1 MPGKSILNLNLYVM
15 NGVLYAIIIGAIAG
29 WLAGEIKRGMG
40 FGLIGNIIVGIIG
53 AVVGNWLFGALGISI
68 GSGIVA
74 NIISAVIGALVVLF
88 LISFIKRS

>member
-1 MPGKSILNLNLYVM
+1 M

-53 AVVGNWLFGALGISI
+53 AVVGNWLFGAMGVSLGTGVI
-68 GSGIVA
+68 A
-74 NIISAVIGALVVLF
+74 NIISAVIGALVILF
-88 LISFIKRS
+88 LVSFIKRT